1 MTGAP
6 TDGSLPDGELPIE
19 LEDELPGSRR
29 GTPLWQRMREADSY
43 GLLFIGL
50 IGVIVVSAA
59 LSSFEWGR
67 AITFLLMGCTL
78 LFALWTSRA
87 PRRLRIAAA
96 ALFPLV
102 VTFAIVGAVNGETS
116 PVHEIVSALIVLL
129 HVAVLVAIL
138 RRMAT
143 HLVVSWQT
151 VMAALCIYLLIGMTF
166 AALFAFLSSVYSEGV
181 FAGHQATTM
190 VDYLYFSF
198 ITMTTVGYGDLTPGP
213 DSIRMLAATEALVGQ
228 IFLVTALALLVG
240 NLGRERRGPGSRSSR
255 GAPDG

>member
-1 MTGAP
+1 MSDAP
-6 TDGSLPDGELPIE
+6 NDRTSPEVDEPIE
-19 LEDELPGSRR
+19 VGSEIPGSRR
-29 GTPLWQRMREADSY
+29 GTSLRERFGEPDSY
-43 GLLFIGL
+43 GLLFLGL

-59 LSSFEWGR
+59 LSSYEWGR

-87 PRRLRIAAA
+87 PRRLRIAAEV
-96 ALFPLV
+96 LFPLV
-102 VTFAIVGAVNGETS
+102 VVFSIVGVLNGEKS
-116 PVHEIVSALIVLL
+116 PVTEILSGLIVVL
-129 HVAVLVAIL
+129 HVAVLLAII

-143 HLVVSWQT
+143 HLVISWQT

-166 AALFAFLSSVYSEGV
+166 GALFGFLGTIYSEGV
-181 FAGHQATTM
+181 FAGDPQVTL

-213 DSIRMLAATEALVGQ
+213 DSIRMLAVTEALVGQ

-240 NLGRERRGPGSRSSR
+240 NLGRERHPPGS
-255 GAPDG
+255 G